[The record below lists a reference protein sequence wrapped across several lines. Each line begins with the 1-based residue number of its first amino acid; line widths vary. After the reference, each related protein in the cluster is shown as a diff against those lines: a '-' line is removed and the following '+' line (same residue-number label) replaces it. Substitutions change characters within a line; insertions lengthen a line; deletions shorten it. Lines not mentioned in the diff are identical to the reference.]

1 MQAAALTIASMDE
14 AEETEGES
22 VGDRIRRVR
31 EERGITQSALAD
43 AVGVRQPTMWRY
55 EMRGM
60 APSAETLD
68 RIATTLGVSAHYL
81 LHGAEAPAATAEP
94 DPPHWQEFLEKY
106 EHVGEFDEVQLADI
120 KGFSARQ
127 LRVRSWMD
135 YVMVA
140 ETVRRA
146 RPSAIFEAKK
156 AEREAQKRRR

>member
-1 MQAAALTIASMDE
+1 MEAAALTIALMDE
-14 AEETEGES
+14 AEETRGES

-60 APSAETLD
+60 QASAETLD
-68 RIATTLGVSAHYL
+68 RIATALGVTSYYL
-81 LHGAEAPAATAEP
+81 LHGAEAPAASEP
-94 DPPHWQEFLEKY
+94 DPPHWREFLAKY
-106 EHVGEFDEVQLADI
+106 EHVGEFTPEQLADI
-120 KGFSARQ
+120 RGFSARQ
-127 LRVRSWMD
+127 LPVRSWMD

-156 AEREAQKRRR
+156 AEREAQKKRRG